1 MANLDDVKTM
11 LVSLLKAG
19 SPKPPALEE
28 TSKDAAHNVADGFD
42 PDNLL
47 AHTDLYRDEQG
58 NLLPSKLLVVPLMG
72 HPVLPAQLS
81 TVQLSISW
89 LDIIT
94 EVISSSHH
102 TFALFNIDESAAGKK
117 SFSLED
123 LPKVGTVVRL
133 MSARSTGEDIDLIVE
148 GVRRVSIIEHDPVT
162 NWASVRYPE
171 IEYRLANPT
180 LKDKL
185 FANTQALRDSLTRS
199 VEFEKKIAAL
209 RQERFEYARDIGIEL
224 EPVAPSPAADS
235 TPNLAQWR
243 YVLTHDDKRIGCLSK
258 AKLKTL
264 FEFLGLGDLS
274 PEAKE
279 RIAINLARPS
289 QLELDKLNEYNRE
302 INDLLSE
309 RSAQLMQDWETL
321 APKSRELA
329 ASLLSPSERELSAVK
344 SVLEASRP
352 LEQSSSSTSAP
363 AAADEPTEAKTEAQV
378 QSAAQPEAPG
388 AAQDPS
394 ESADQP
400 LSALTADFLKLLKA
414 ERVRSASEDE
424 APYVVA
430 DSLGHKAPEAEADD
444 AQFLSAMSALLDA
457 KSTQDQGSRRDE
469 LFALIAKVGRQEE
482 KDTQQ
487 AVKDF
492 TSKAVAGILEQTPKE
507 QDLEAPVTGPNIGF
521 INDDTAVVTFMPGR
535 ESSEDLLLRLN
546 EIQKEHEQQLRRD
559 AAASKLIAQVDDV
572 SGAALA
578 DDDAPGASGG
588 FDILGDQTNED
599 GSTETRI
606 VIDGDKPMSPDLK
619 ELLSYL
625 MQGKDLSQI
634 ALSER
639 EQAESE
645 FKDQAERDQADY
657 QDSEAKSAATASGD
671 AAEASAGDSA
681 DKTKAK
687 ALGLGRNDK
696 WGALQRAA
704 MIRSKL
710 AALLGGKVIFGVSN
724 LDENQEGAQRALELR
739 AYSLGITLALQELVP
754 NHPLITE
761 EIRQYLAHLNMSDPS
776 VLADCA
782 AALTSASNEELQQ
795 VLDTVPVLP
804 RAKLSFELITRDL
817 AAVKLQDKI
826 RTSVVDNIQKR
837 QKDYFLREQLNE
849 IKKELGLVAD
859 EKDLDVEKF
868 KERMAKLNPPEHIKA
883 RFEDEIA
890 KLSLLETAS
899 PEYGVTRNYIDILTT
914 IPWGK
919 KAKDLMAQ
927 PEADAAPQD
936 ETKDEAKPEAAQDA
950 QADAALAAK
959 AKAEAKTDSKAE
971 ANTDADT
978 DAQAD
983 ADTDAQAEADTDA
996 QAEAKTDSKAEAQ
1009 PEAKESF
1016 DLERARAILDEDH
1029 EGLQDVKDRII
1040 EFLAV
1045 GALKGETSGQIMLFV
1060 GPPGVGKTS
1069 IGKSIARALGR
1080 PFYRLSLGG
1089 IDDVSEIKGH
1099 RKTYVGAMPGKIV
1112 AALRETKVMNPVI
1125 MLDEIDK
1132 LGKSYHGDPDSALLE
1147 TLDPEQNKN
1156 FLDVYLDEKLDL
1168 SGCLFICTA
1177 NGTETISPPLLDR
1190 MDPIRLSG
1198 YIAKEKFAI
1207 AQKHLIPRAYEAAGI
1222 KPKSRIK
1229 IPDETITSLIEGYAR
1244 ESGVRS
1250 LERAIAK
1257 LIRKAAV
1264 KLVEG
1269 KSRITIK
1276 PGDLE
1281 AYLGT
1286 APFRREK
1293 MLQGVGIMTGLAWT
1307 SVGGATLPVESIVTN
1322 HDSAGFKLTGSLGD
1336 VMKESANIAYS
1347 FMQSH
1352 LGWYADLKQ
1361 LAARDAAEMELLY
1374 GPEEPEAEDTDS
1386 NDGNN
1391 GKSSKKP
1398 RQSLNFFANKTVHLH
1413 VPEGAIPK
1421 DGPSAGVTMA
1431 TSLLSL
1437 ALNEAPKSGYAM
1449 TGELTLTG
1457 HVLPIGG
1464 LREKVIAARRM
1475 GIFNLIVPIGNE
1487 GDVKELP
1494 EQVKSGV
1501 TFTYADT
1508 FNDVAYTLFDDVKER
1523 LKLRPNFTA
1532 PKSEHFK
1539 VKPEAEGAKA
1549 PAAKQPVTKKPAT
1562 KAKTSVAEL
1571 QAETPQAPAIKK
1583 PAVKAKTVA
1592 AQATK
1597 KPAAKT
1603 KTVAAQ
1609 ATKKPA
1615 AKTKTVA
1622 AQATKKPAA
1631 KTAPVK
1637 AKAPANKA
1645 VKPKAGSKAKPAG
1658 KAEPKVGSKAGSKA
1672 KAKK

>member
-224 EPVAPSPAADS
+224 EPVAPSPAVDS

-352 LEQSSSSTSAP
+352 LEQSSSSTLAP
-363 AAADEPTEAKTEAQV
+363 AAADEPTKTKAEAETKTEAEAKTEAETKAESQA

-388 AAQDPS
+388 AAQNPS
-394 ESADQP
+394 ESAEQP

-657 QDSEAKSAATASGD
+657 QDSEAKSAAAASGD

-936 ETKDEAKPEAAQDA
+936 ETKDEAKPEAAQ
-950 QADAALAAK
+950 AAAASA

-971 ANTDADT
+971 ANTEAK
-978 DAQAD
+978 
-983 ADTDAQAEADTDA
+983 AEADTDA
-996 QAEAKTDSKAEAQ
+996 QAEAQ

-1562 KAKTSVAEL
+1562 KAKTSVAE
-1571 QAETPQAPAIKK
+1571 PQAPAAKK
-1583 PAVKAKTVA
+1583 PAS
-1592 AQATK
+1592 
-1597 KPAAKT
+1597 
-1603 KTVAAQ
+1603 
-1609 ATKKPA
+1609 
-1615 AKTKTVA
+1615 KTKTVA

>member
-1 MANLDDVKTM
+1 MANLNDVKTM

-19 SPKPPALEE
+19 SPKAAAPEE
-28 TSKDAAHNVADGFD
+28 ASKDAGHSVADGFD

-58 NLLPSKLLVVPLMG
+58 NLLPSKLLVIPLMG
-72 HPVLPAQLS
+72 HPVLPAQLT
-81 TVQLSISW
+81 TVQLGINW

-102 TFALFNIDESAAGKK
+102 TFALFNVPESAAGKK
-117 SFSLED
+117 LLSVED
-123 LPKVGTVVRL
+123 MPKVGTVVRL
-133 MSARSTGEDIDLIVE
+133 MSARSSGEDIDLIVE
-148 GVRRVSIIEHDPVT
+148 GVRRVSIIEHNPAT
-162 NWASVRYPE
+162 NWATVRYPE

-180 LKDKL
+180 IKDKL

-199 VEFEKKIAAL
+199 VEFEQKIAAL
-209 RQERFEYARDIGIEL
+209 RQERRDYARSIGIEL
-224 EPVAPSPAADS
+224 EPLAPAPSGEGPH
-235 TPNLAQWR
+235 LAQWR

-258 AKLKTL
+258 AKLNTL
-264 FEFLGLGDLS
+264 FDFLGLGHLD
-274 PEAKE
+274 AKTKE

-289 QLELDKLNEYNRE
+289 QVELDKLNEYNRE
-302 INDLLSE
+302 INDLLVE
-309 RSAQLMQDWETL
+309 RSAQLRHDWEVL

-329 ASLLSPSERELSAVK
+329 ANLLSPTERELTVVRAALTPPTESKDAQGAAEAK
-344 SVLEASRP
+344 SEPKTETVSE
-352 LEQSSSSTSAP
+352 P
-363 AAADEPTEAKTEAQV
+363 AAAASAEPVEATTEPT
-378 QSAAQPEAPG
+378 G
-388 AAQDPS
+388 AAPAEASS
-394 ESADQP
+394 EDKSAEQP
-400 LSALTADFLKLLKA
+400 LSALTADFLKLIKA
-414 ERVRSASEDE
+414 ERVHPALVDE
-424 APYVVA
+424 GEFLVA
-430 DSLGHKAPEAEADD
+430 DSMGHNVKPATDDSEDADYNYK
-444 AQFLSAMSALLDA
+444 FLAAMSALLEGKESPDLSALSADEPDA
-457 KSTQDQGSRRDE
+457 NLLSRRDE
-469 LFALIAKVGRQEE
+469 LFDLIAKVGRQEE
-482 KDTQQ
+482 KETQQ

-492 TSKAVAGILEQTPKE
+492 TSKAVAGVLAQTPK
-507 QDLEAPVTGPNIGF
+507 DDNDEAPVTGPNIGF

-535 ESSEDLLLRLN
+535 ESSEDLLLRLT
-546 EIQKEHEQQLRRD
+546 EIQKEQEAQLRRD
-559 AAASKLIAQVDDV
+559 AAASKLIAQVDED
-572 SGAALA
+572 SGAGVDSDFGDEAE
-578 DDDAPGASGG
+578 ASFG
-588 FDILGDQTNED
+588 IIGDQTNED

-606 VIDGDKPMSPDLK
+606 VIDGDKPMPDDLK

-625 MQGKDLSQI
+625 MQGKDLAEISQ
-634 ALSER
+634 AER
-639 EQAESE
+639 EKAESS
-645 FKDQAERDQADY
+645 DQAELDDAAYKEDEG
-657 QDSEAKSAATASGD
+657 SGKSAA
-671 AAEASAGDSA
+671 
-681 DKTKAK
+681 KP
-687 ALGLGRNDK
+687 LGLGRDDK

-710 AALLGGKVIFGVSN
+710 ATLLGGKVIFGVSPV
-724 LDENQEGAQRALELR
+724 DENQDGAQRALELR
-739 AYSLGITLALQELVP
+739 AYTLGITMALQELVP
-754 NHPLITE
+754 NNPTITE
-761 EIRQYLAHLNMSDPS
+761 EIRQYLAHINMSDPS
-776 VLADCA
+776 VLADCGA
-782 AALTSASNEELQQ
+782 SLTSASNEELQQ
-795 VLDTVPVLP
+795 ILDTVPILP

-849 IKKELGLVAD
+849 IKKELGLTAD
-859 EKDLDVEKF
+859 EKDLDIEKF
-868 KERMAKLNPPEHIKA
+868 KERMAKLDPPAHIKE
-883 RFEDEIA
+883 RFDDEIE
-890 KLSLLETAS
+890 KLALLETAS

-914 IPWGK
+914 IPWGQ
-919 KAKDLMAQ
+919 KAKDLIAKQ
-927 PEADAAPQD
+927 EA
-936 ETKDEAKPEAAQDA
+936 EAKAAD
-950 QADAALAAK
+950 AK
-959 AKAEAKTDSKAE
+959 AKSEDKTSDSKSDGKSDLKSEDKTSDKAADKEDKSEDKDAKSEAKAE
-971 ANTDADT
+971 KV
-978 DAQAD
+978 
-983 ADTDAQAEADTDA
+983 EG
-996 QAEAKTDSKAEAQ
+996 
-1009 PEAKESF
+1009 KESF
-1016 DLERARAILDEDH
+1016 NLERAREILDEDH

-1222 KPKSRIK
+1222 KPASRIK

-1276 PGDLE
+1276 PDDLE
-1281 AYLGT
+1281 TYLGT

-1293 MLQGVGIMTGLAWT
+1293 MLKGVGIMTGLAWT
-1307 SVGGATLPVESIVTN
+1307 SVGGATLPVESIVTS
-1322 HDSAGFKLTGSLGD
+1322 DEAAGFKLTGSLGD
-1336 VMKESANIAYS
+1336 VMKESASIAYS
-1347 FMQSH
+1347 FLQSH
-1352 LGWYADLKQ
+1352 LGWYADLKA
-1361 LAARDAAEMELLY
+1361 LAVRDAAEREALY
-1374 GPEEPEAEDTDS
+1374 GPEEEETDES
-1386 NDGNN
+1386 
-1391 GKSSKKP
+1391 GKKKE
-1398 RQSLNFFANKTVHLH
+1398 RKSLNFFAHKTVHLH

-1437 ALNEAPKSGYAM
+1437 ALNEAPKEGYAM

-1475 GIFNLIVPIGNE
+1475 GIFNLIIPIGNE

-1494 EQVKSGV
+1494 EQVRSGV

-1508 FNDVAYTLFDDVKER
+1508 YNDVAYTLFDDVKAR
-1523 LKLRPNFTA
+1523 LEQRPNFKA
-1532 PKSEHFK
+1532 PKSEYFK
-1539 VKPEAEGAKA
+1539 VKAEAKD
-1549 PAAKQPVTKKPAT
+1549 KKD
-1562 KAKTSVAEL
+1562 
-1571 QAETPQAPAIKK
+1571 KK
-1583 PAVKAKTVA
+1583 SDKS
-1592 AQATK
+1592 
-1597 KPAAKT
+1597 
-1603 KTVAAQ
+1603 
-1609 ATKKPA
+1609 
-1615 AKTKTVA
+1615 
-1622 AQATKKPAA
+1622 
-1631 KTAPVK
+1631 
-1637 AKAPANKA
+1637 
-1645 VKPKAGSKAKPAG
+1645 SKSEKSG
-1658 KAEPKVGSKAGSKA
+1658 KAEHEDKKKKSKK
-1672 KAKK
+1672 

>member
-11 LVSLLKAG
+11 LVSLLKAS
-19 SPKPPALEE
+19 SPKTAAPEGAG
-28 TSKDAAHNVADGFD
+28 KDAAHNVADGFD

-58 NLLPSKLLVVPLMG
+58 NLLPSKLLVIPLMG

-81 TVQLSISW
+81 TVQLGINW

-102 TFALFNIDESAAGKK
+102 TFALFNIPESAAGKK
-117 SFSLED
+117 DFTVED
-123 LPKVGTVVRL
+123 LPKVGTMVRL
-133 MSARSTGEDIDLIVE
+133 MSARSSSEDIDLIVE
-148 GVRRVSIIEHDPVT
+148 GVRRVSIIEHNPAT

-199 VEFEKKIAAL
+199 VEFEQKIAAL
-209 RQERFEYARDIGIEL
+209 RKERRDYARDIGIEL
-224 EPVAPSPAADS
+224 EPMAPDS
-235 TPNLAQWR
+235 KGDPKLAQWR
-243 YVLTHDDKRIGCLSK
+243 YVLSHDDKRIGCLSK
-258 AKLKTL
+258 AKLDTL
-264 FEFLGLGDLS
+264 FEFLGLGHLD
-274 PEAKE
+274 AKIKE

-289 QLELDKLNEYNRE
+289 QMELDKLNDYNRQ
-302 INDLLSE
+302 INELLAE
-309 RSAQLMQDWETL
+309 RSAQLMHDWETL

-329 ASLLSPSERELSAVK
+329 AHLLSPVERELSAVK
-344 SVLEASRP
+344 AIMGETPKAEEKAELQKAEHQEAD
-352 LEQSSSSTSAP
+352 
-363 AAADEPTEAKTEAQV
+363 AAA
-378 QSAAQPEAPG
+378 PEDKAD
-388 AAQDPS
+388 ATAS
-394 ESADQP
+394 ELPPP
-400 LSALTADFLKLLKA
+400 LSALSADLLNLIKA
-414 ERVRSASEDE
+414 ERVRPESGENSAFL
-424 APYVVA
+424 VA
-430 DSLGHKAPEAEADD
+430 DSLGHKAEVESTAAESTDYQ
-444 AQFLSAMSALLDA
+444 AQFLDAMAALLEGKESPEA
-457 KSTQDQGSRRDE
+457 VNSSVLNRRDE

-482 KDTQQ
+482 KETEQ

-492 TSKAVAGILEQTPKE
+492 TSKAVAGILEHTPK
-507 QDLEAPVTGPNIGF
+507 DKSDEAPTTGPNIGF

-535 ESSEDLLLRLN
+535 ESSEDLLLRLT
-546 EIQKEHEQQLRRD
+546 EIQKEQEQQLRRESG
-559 AAASKLIAQVDDV
+559 ATEVIEGS
-572 SGAALA
+572 SGAAISGDSGSGLS
-578 DDDAPGASGG
+578 DLLDKNEQDAG
-588 FDILGDQTNED
+588 FGIIGDQTNED

-625 MQGKDLSQI
+625 MQGKDLAEI
-634 ALSER
+634 A
-639 EQAESE
+639 
-645 FKDQAERDQADY
+645 QAERAKEEELAQKQAE
-657 QDSEAKSAATASGD
+657 QDSAQEPKVPV
-671 AAEASAGDSA
+671 
-681 DKTKAK
+681 
-687 ALGLGRNDK
+687 GRQK

-710 AALLGGKVIFGVSN
+710 AAILGGKVVFGLSN
-724 LDENQEGAQRALELR
+724 VAENQEGAQSALELR
-739 AYSLGITLALQELVP
+739 AYSLGITMALQELVP
-754 NHPLITE
+754 NNPLITE
-761 EIRQYLAHLNMSDPS
+761 EIRQYLARLNMSDPS
-776 VLADCA
+776 ILADCG

-795 VLDTVPVLP
+795 VLDTVPLLP

-914 IPWGK
+914 IPWGQ
-919 KAKDLMAQ
+919 KAKDLIAKD
-927 PEADAAPQD
+927 ESSADKA
-936 ETKDEAKPEAAQDA
+936 ESTGDEAKAESKSDEAQD
-950 QADAALAAK
+950 K
-959 AKAEAKTDSKAE
+959 
-971 ANTDADT
+971 
-978 DAQAD
+978 
-983 ADTDAQAEADTDA
+983 QAEAV
-996 QAEAKTDSKAEAQ
+996 KTEAQ
-1009 PEAKESF
+1009 ETF
-1016 DLERARAILDEDH
+1016 DLKRARAILDEDH

-1099 RKTYVGAMPGKIV
+1099 RKTYVGAMPGKLV

-1156 FLDVYLDEKLDL
+1156 FLDVYLDEKMDL

-1222 KPKSRIK
+1222 KPASRIK
-1229 IPDETITSLIEGYAR
+1229 IPDETLVSLIEGYAR

-1257 LIRKAAV
+1257 LVRKAAV

-1269 KSRITIK
+1269 KSRLTIK
-1276 PGDLE
+1276 PSDLE
-1281 AYLGT
+1281 SYLGT

-1307 SVGGATLPVESIVTN
+1307 SVGGATLPVESIITSHEN
-1322 HDSAGFKLTGSLGD
+1322 AGFKLTGSLGD

-1347 FMQSH
+1347 FMESH
-1352 LGWYADLKQ
+1352 LGWYADLKA
-1361 LAARDAAEMELLY
+1361 LAARDEAEMALLY
-1374 GPEEPEAEDTDS
+1374 GEMEESDKD
-1386 NDGNN
+1386 
-1391 GKSSKKP
+1391 SKK
-1398 RQSLNFFANKTVHLH
+1398 RKSLNFFAHKTVHLH

-1437 ALNEAPKSGYAM
+1437 ALNQAPKAGYAM

-1494 EQVKSGV
+1494 EQVRSGV

-1523 LKLRPNFTA
+1523 LKLRPGFSA
-1532 PKSEHFK
+1532 PKTERFK
-1539 VKPEAEGAKA
+1539 AQKPEAVVKEEPKT
-1549 PAAKQPVTKKPAT
+1549 AAKK
-1562 KAKTSVAEL
+1562 
-1571 QAETPQAPAIKK
+1571 
-1583 PAVKAKTVA
+1583 VK
-1592 AQATK
+1592 
-1597 KPAAKT
+1597 
-1603 KTVAAQ
+1603 
-1609 ATKKPA
+1609 
-1615 AKTKTVA
+1615 
-1622 AQATKKPAA
+1622 
-1631 KTAPVK
+1631 K
-1637 AKAPANKA
+1637 AKAEKRA
-1645 VKPKAGSKAKPAG
+1645 VKKTA
-1658 KAEPKVGSKAGSKA
+1658 
-1672 KAKK
+1672 AKKKSKD

>member
-1 MANLDDVKTM
+1 MANLNDVKTM

-19 SPKPPALEE
+19 SPKAAAPEE
-28 TSKDAAHNVADGFD
+28 ASKDAGHSVADGFD

-58 NLLPSKLLVVPLMG
+58 NLLPSKLLVIPLMG
-72 HPVLPAQLS
+72 HPVLPAQLT
-81 TVQLSISW
+81 TVQLGINW

-102 TFALFNIDESAAGKK
+102 TFALFNVPESAAGKK
-117 SFSLED
+117 LLSVED
-123 LPKVGTVVRL
+123 MPKVGTVVRL
-133 MSARSTGEDIDLIVE
+133 MSARSSGEDIDLIVE
-148 GVRRVSIIEHDPVT
+148 GVRRVSIIEHNPAT
-162 NWASVRYPE
+162 NWATVRYPE

-180 LKDKL
+180 IKDKL

-199 VEFEKKIAAL
+199 VEFEQKIAAL
-209 RQERFEYARDIGIEL
+209 RQERRDYARSIGIEL
-224 EPVAPSPAADS
+224 EPLAPAPSGEGPH
-235 TPNLAQWR
+235 LAQWR

-258 AKLKTL
+258 AKLNTL
-264 FEFLGLGDLS
+264 FDFLGLGHLD
-274 PEAKE
+274 AKTKE

-289 QLELDKLNEYNRE
+289 QVELDKLNEYNRE
-302 INDLLSE
+302 INDLLVE
-309 RSAQLMQDWETL
+309 RSAQLRHDWEVL

-329 ASLLSPSERELSAVK
+329 ANLLSPTERELTVVRAALTPPTESKDAQGAA
-344 SVLEASRP
+344 EAKAEPKTETAS
-352 LEQSSSSTSAP
+352 EP
-363 AAADEPTEAKTEAQV
+363 AAAASAEPVEATTEPT
-378 QSAAQPEAPG
+378 G
-388 AAQDPS
+388 AAPAEASS
-394 ESADQP
+394 EDKSAEQP
-400 LSALTADFLKLLKA
+400 LSALTADFLKLIKA
-414 ERVRSASEDE
+414 ERVHPALVDE
-424 APYVVA
+424 GEFLVA
-430 DSLGHKAPEAEADD
+430 DSMGHNVKPATDDSEDADYNYK
-444 AQFLSAMSALLDA
+444 FLAAMSALLEGKESPDLSALSADEPDA
-457 KSTQDQGSRRDE
+457 NLLSRRDE
-469 LFALIAKVGRQEE
+469 LFDLIAKVGRQEE
-482 KDTQQ
+482 KETQQ

-492 TSKAVAGILEQTPKE
+492 TSKAVAGVLAQTPK
-507 QDLEAPVTGPNIGF
+507 DDNDEAPVTGPNIGF

-535 ESSEDLLLRLN
+535 ESSEDLLLRLT
-546 EIQKEHEQQLRRD
+546 EIQKEQEAQLRRD
-559 AAASKLIAQVDDV
+559 AAASKLIAQVDED
-572 SGAALA
+572 SGAGVDSDFGDEAE
-578 DDDAPGASGG
+578 ASFG
-588 FDILGDQTNED
+588 IIGDQTNED

-606 VIDGDKPMSPDLK
+606 VIDGDKPMPDDLK

-625 MQGKDLSQI
+625 MQGKDLAEI
-634 ALSER
+634 AQAER
-639 EQAESE
+639 EKAESS
-645 FKDQAERDQADY
+645 DQAELDDAAYKEDEG
-657 QDSEAKSAATASGD
+657 SGKSAA
-671 AAEASAGDSA
+671 
-681 DKTKAK
+681 KP
-687 ALGLGRNDK
+687 LGLGRDDK

-710 AALLGGKVIFGVSN
+710 ATLLGGKVIFGVSPV
-724 LDENQEGAQRALELR
+724 DENQDGAQRALELR
-739 AYSLGITLALQELVP
+739 AYTLGITMALQELVP
-754 NHPLITE
+754 NNPTITE
-761 EIRQYLAHLNMSDPS
+761 EIRQYLAHINMSDPS
-776 VLADCA
+776 VLADCGA
-782 AALTSASNEELQQ
+782 SLTSASNEELQQ
-795 VLDTVPVLP
+795 ILDTVPILP

-849 IKKELGLVAD
+849 IKKELGLTAD
-859 EKDLDVEKF
+859 EKDLDIEKF
-868 KERMAKLNPPEHIKA
+868 KERMAKLDPPAHIKE
-883 RFEDEIA
+883 RFDDEIE
-890 KLSLLETAS
+890 KLALLETAS

-914 IPWGK
+914 IPWGQ
-919 KAKDLMAQ
+919 KAKDLIAKQ
-927 PEADAAPQD
+927 EA
-936 ETKDEAKPEAAQDA
+936 EAKAAD
-950 QADAALAAK
+950 AK
-959 AKAEAKTDSKAE
+959 AKSEDKTSDSKSDGKSDLKSEDKTSDKAADKEDKSEDKDAKSEAKAE
-971 ANTDADT
+971 KV
-978 DAQAD
+978 
-983 ADTDAQAEADTDA
+983 EG
-996 QAEAKTDSKAEAQ
+996 
-1009 PEAKESF
+1009 KESF
-1016 DLERARAILDEDH
+1016 NLERAREILDEDH

-1156 FLDVYLDEKLDL
+1156 FLDVYLDEKMDL

-1222 KPKSRIK
+1222 KPASRIK

-1276 PGDLE
+1276 PDDLE
-1281 AYLGT
+1281 TYLGT

-1293 MLQGVGIMTGLAWT
+1293 MLKGVGIMTGLAWT
-1307 SVGGATLPVESIVTN
+1307 SVGGATLPVESIVTS
-1322 HDSAGFKLTGSLGD
+1322 DEAAGFKLTGSLGD
-1336 VMKESANIAYS
+1336 VMKESASIAYS
-1347 FMQSH
+1347 FLQSH
-1352 LGWYADLKQ
+1352 LGWYADIKA
-1361 LAARDAAEMELLY
+1361 LAVRDAAEREALY
-1374 GPEEPEAEDTDS
+1374 GPEEEETDES
-1386 NDGNN
+1386 
-1391 GKSSKKP
+1391 GKKKE
-1398 RQSLNFFANKTVHLH
+1398 RKSLNFFAHKTVHLH

-1437 ALNEAPKSGYAM
+1437 ALNEAPKEGYAM

-1475 GIFNLIVPIGNE
+1475 GIFNLIIPIGNE

-1494 EQVKSGV
+1494 EQVRSGV

-1508 FNDVAYTLFDDVKER
+1508 YNDVAYTLFDDVKAR
-1523 LKLRPNFTA
+1523 LEQRPNFKA
-1532 PKSEHFK
+1532 PKSEYFK
-1539 VKPEAEGAKA
+1539 VKAEAKD
-1549 PAAKQPVTKKPAT
+1549 KDKKG
-1562 KAKTSVAEL
+1562 
-1571 QAETPQAPAIKK
+1571 KK
-1583 PAVKAKTVA
+1583 SEKVEHAD
-1592 AQATK
+1592 K
-1597 KPAAKT
+1597 K
-1603 KTVAAQ
+1603 
-1609 ATKKPA
+1609 KKS
-1615 AKTKTVA
+1615 
-1622 AQATKKPAA
+1622 KK
-1631 KTAPVK
+1631 
-1637 AKAPANKA
+1637 
-1645 VKPKAGSKAKPAG
+1645 
-1658 KAEPKVGSKAGSKA
+1658 
-1672 KAKK
+1672 